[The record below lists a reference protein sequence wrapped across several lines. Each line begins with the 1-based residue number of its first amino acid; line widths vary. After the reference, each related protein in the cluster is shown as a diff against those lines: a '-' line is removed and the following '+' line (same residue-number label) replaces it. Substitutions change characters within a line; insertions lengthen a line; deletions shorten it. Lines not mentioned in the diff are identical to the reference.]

1 MPTSRSA
8 ITPGLNLLMTRN
20 APHRLGALLLLAA
33 TVACP
38 SDSKE
43 VSGASETGQATTGGS
58 DAQRLLAFDPLS
70 LPSSR
75 AEITGMKFLP
85 GESEFVLLGKD
96 GFLWHYG
103 LEGDTVSELGTVTIE
118 GTFIESDC
126 GIISLAFDPDFAT
139 NRLFYVGRCVSQTDS
154 VIERYVWN
162 TSDYA
167 AIGTSGT
174 EVLRLGDENATR
186 PWHNVGAIGFD
197 DDGVMWALFGEK
209 KIAANAQDTTNS
221 LGSLVRI
228 MPRRDLSQTG
238 YDPLPDRPFPESD
251 AFAYGFRSPWTGTLD
266 ERGFYWVGD
275 VGADDFEEIDVVTE
289 VGQNFGWS
297 LSEGPCEGDCEG
309 LAQPVIA
316 IEHGIDKYV
325 TENPDAVPV
334 QSRVI
339 FVAVSYR
346 DEGNDRYDGLLT
358 GRTVVGEAC
367 TGSLRLLEV
376 DDDGALTLDRHVG
389 HLPSAHA
396 WAQAPDGYVYAVQ
409 NGGCGAGNIS
419 DADSTLLRARLDE
432 G

>member
-1 MPTSRSA
+1 
-8 ITPGLNLLMTRN
+8 MTRN
-20 APHRLGALLLLAA
+20 ALSRLGGCLAIATLAGCPEDSTSSEATDTDAA
-33 TVACP
+33 TTEDGPAP
-38 SDSKE
+38 P
-43 VSGASETGQATTGGS
+43 
-58 DAQRLLAFDPLS
+58 QRLSFEPLS
-70 LPSSR
+70 LPTAR
-75 AEITGMKFLP
+75 AEVTGMRFLP
-85 GESEFVLLGKD
+85 GTNEFVLLGKD
-96 GFLWHYG
+96 GFVWHYG
-103 LEGDTVSELGTVTIE
+103 LEGDTVSELGTVTID
-118 GTFIESDC
+118 GTFIDSDC
-126 GIISLAFDPDFAT
+126 GIISLAFDPDFAS
-139 NRLFYVGRCVSQTDS
+139 NRLFYVGRCVSETDS
-154 VIERYVWN
+154 VIERYVWD
-162 TSDYA
+162 TADYA
-167 AIGTSGT
+167 AIAASGT

-197 DDGVMWALFGEK
+197 NDGVMWALFGEK
-209 KIAANAQDTTNS
+209 KIASNAQDTTNS
-221 LGSLVRI
+221 LGSLIRI
-228 MPRRDLSQTG
+228 MPRRQLSQTG

-275 VGADDFEEIDVVTE
+275 VGADDFEEINVVTE

-297 LSEGPCEGDCEG
+297 LAEGPCEGDCEG

-316 IEHGIDKYV
+316 IKHGIDKYV

-346 DEGNDRYDGLLT
+346 DQGNDRYEGLLS

-376 DDDGALTLDRHVG
+376 DDEGALTLDQHLG

-396 WAQAPDGYVYAVQ
+396 WAQAPDGYIYAVQ

-419 DADSTLLRARLDE
+419 DADSTLLRARLE
-432 G
+432 HG